1 MSVVVLIFGV
11 IRGYDKYKILVFFL
25 LTLFKSIEAFSDVLY
40 GILQK
45 ENKLDLVGKSLFVKS
60 LSSIILFIIVDCFTK
75 NIVISIVSIIAVW
88 MIYLLLYDFR
98 KTNDFLLFKEKVNWK
113 NVFIIFKRGFTTFAI
128 AFLGIYIIN
137 APKYAIDNYL
147 PNNIQTIFGIIVMP
161 ATVVSLVAQFLI
173 HPFLNQILKNYEQ
186 GKLKE
191 VKIIMH
197 KLICA
202 LLLFGIIAAVVA
214 YAIGTQVL
222 GLLYG
227 LDLTKYKIEL
237 LTIIIASTLY
247 TIGIIHSSV
256 LTTVRETFSQ
266 FIIYII
272 ISIFTL
278 IVSNVFTKNWN
289 LDGAVWAY
297 LATMALQFIL
307 YLIYTNVKLKIIFEK
322 IKSVS

>member
-1 MSVVVLIFGV
+1 M
-11 IRGYDKYKILVFFL
+11 
-25 LTLFKSIEAFSDVLY
+25 
-40 GILQK
+40 
-45 ENKLDLVGKSLFVKS
+45 
-60 LSSIILFIIVDCFTK
+60 
-75 NIVISIVSIIAVW
+75 
-88 MIYLLLYDFR
+88 LLYDFR

-191 VKIIMH
+191 VKKIMY